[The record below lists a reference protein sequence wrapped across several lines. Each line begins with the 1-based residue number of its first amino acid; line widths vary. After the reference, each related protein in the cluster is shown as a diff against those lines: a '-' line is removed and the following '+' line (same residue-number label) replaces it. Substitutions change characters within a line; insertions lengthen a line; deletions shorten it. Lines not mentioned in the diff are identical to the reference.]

1 MSAKKLDSIRD
12 KIAALVD
19 ERDDIEGTP
28 IPREEA
34 KARIAALIAAPYSG
48 TLHKTR
54 IDLDP
59 SPTGLVDGSFNSSS
73 LLEMFERPGVLRALF
88 PDALSKYLL
97 SIYDKE
103 LDGVTPGLPTAERR
117 ARLAELDAQI
127 FKLETD
133 EERTIEALETDGVD
147 VQRRPDA
154 DPRAALGI
162 GAPSEAA

>member
-1 MSAKKLDSIRD
+1 MNTKKLDTLRD
-12 KIAALVD
+12 QITALVD
-19 ERDDIEGTP
+19 ERAEVENAP
-28 IPREEA
+28 VPREEVVA
-34 KARIAALIAAPYSG
+34 CIAALMDAPYSG
-48 TLHKTR
+48 TLHKGR

-59 SPTGLVDGSFNSSS
+59 NPTGLCDGSFSSS
-73 LLEMFERPGVLRALF
+73 GLLEMLERPGVLRALF

-103 LDGVTPGLPTAERR
+103 LDGATPGLPTAERR

-133 EERTIEALETDGVD
+133 EERTIEALEADGVD
-147 VQRRPDA
+147 GQRRPDA
-154 DPRAALGI
+154 DPRAALDI